1 MKIKFLPILLV
12 SLLVTMSAMTSCL
25 DNDIEQVTYSSE
37 TSITSFSLGTLH
49 VKRVGKDSKGED
61 STYTDTISMANYPFT
76 INQAMRTIENKDS
89 LPVGTDIS
97 RVLTKSQLTLITFC
111 MVKSIQKELKPKILS
126 GLQAILSTLHL
137 LQQKD
142 FPSKFW
148 LIAA

>member
-97 RVLTKSQLTLITFC
+97 RVLTNHS
-111 MVKSIQKELKPKILS
+111 
-126 GLQAILSTLHL
+126 
-137 LQQKD
+137 
-142 FPSKFW
+142 
-148 LIAA
+148 

>member
-1 MKIKFLPILLV
+1 
-12 SLLVTMSAMTSCL
+12 
-25 DNDIEQVTYSSE
+25 
-37 TSITSFSLGTLH
+37 
-49 VKRVGKDSKGED
+49 
-61 STYTDTISMANYPFT
+61 MANYPFT

-97 RVLTKSQLTLITFC
+97 RVLTKSQLTLIIFC

>member
-49 VKRVGKDSKGED
+49 IKRVGKDSKGED

-97 RVLTKSQLTLITFC
+97 RVLTKSQLTLIIFC

-142 FPSKFW
+142 FLSKFW
-148 LIAA
+148 LIVA

>member
-12 SLLVTMSAMTSCL
+12 SLLVMMSAMTSCL

>member
-1 MKIKFLPILLV
+1 
-12 SLLVTMSAMTSCL
+12 MSAMTSCL

-97 RVLTKSQLTLITFC
+97 RVLTKITADTDYILYG
-111 MVKSIQKELKPKILS
+111 KSIQKELKPKILS

>member
-1 MKIKFLPILLV
+1 
-12 SLLVTMSAMTSCL
+12 
-25 DNDIEQVTYSSE
+25 
-37 TSITSFSLGTLH
+37 
-49 VKRVGKDSKGED
+49 
-61 STYTDTISMANYPFT
+61 
-76 INQAMRTIENKDS
+76 MRTIENKDS

-97 RVLTKSQLTLITFC
+97 RVLTKITADTDYILYG
-111 MVKSIQKELKPKILS
+111 KIDSEGAEAKILS

>member
-97 RVLTKSQLTLITFC
+97 RVLTKSQLTLIIFC

>member
-142 FPSKFW
+142 FLSKFW

>member
-1 MKIKFLPILLV
+1 
-12 SLLVTMSAMTSCL
+12 MSAMTSCL

-76 INQAMRTIENKDS
+76 INQAMRTIENK
-89 LPVGTDIS
+89 
-97 RVLTKSQLTLITFC
+97 KSQLTLITFC

>member
-111 MVKSIQKELKPKILS
+111 MVKSIQKELKQRYSLDFKRFYQLCICS
-126 GLQAILSTLHL
+126 NRRTFFQSFGL
-137 LQQKD
+137 
-142 FPSKFW
+142 
-148 LIAA
+148 

>member
-49 VKRVGKDSKGED
+49 VKRVGKNSKGED

-142 FPSKFW
+142 FLSKFW